1 MTFDHV
7 HSKFQFPGSTGR
19 LFAALT
25 RYLFLSQNSD
35 NHGQKYWLRLLKSLP
50 PSPPK
55 SMLVLVRGQAVIL
68 SNIDSGGRGRW
79 KINILSL
86 KPIIWA
92 WVNIF
97 WPWLSEFGFINGH
110 LVKSVK
116 RLLMLLGSPNLVYGC
131 SKNITRVLW
140 EVMQLK
146 VLWPPPGPCPSKW
159 GHFLL
164 YSMCVYRDFQ

>member
-1 MTFDHV
+1 MAFDHG
-7 HSKFQFPGSTGR
+7 HSKFELPGSTGR
-19 LFAALT
+19 LFTALT
-25 RYLFLSQNSD
+25 RYLLLSQNSD

-68 SNIDSGGRGRW
+68 SNIDSGGEGRR
-79 KINILSL
+79 KINVLSL
-86 KPIIWA
+86 KPIFWV

-116 RLLMLLGSPNLVYGC
+116 LLLMLLWGSNLVYGC
-131 SKNITRVLW
+131 SEDMRTVLW

-146 VLWPPPGPCPSKW
+146 VLWLSPGPCPSKW
-159 GHFLL
+159 GNFLL
-164 YSMCVYRDFQ
+164 YSMCV